1 MSYYRLMRLKILCV
15 SAFVTVGFAQDL
27 TVPVSINPELA
38 EHTNLYTRKV
48 YKIGSNV
55 YSAVGWGLANIIMIE
70 GDDGI
75 VIVDTGQGLA
85 QARAVLAEFRKITP
99 KPIRAIVYTH
109 HHADHV
115 LGASA
120 FATSDDV
127 KSGKVLIIAHETLE
141 REYAD
146 ENGLTADIMSMRAG
160 SMYNSFLAL
169 LRPDDAAQMN
179 SGIGPIFTFQPPGF
193 IPPTKTIKDRLDTT
207 IAGIRFQFLYVPS
220 EASSEICAFLPD
232 SKTLLSAEVIQDH
245 TFPNI
250 YTLRGAKF
258 RDPRLWFESIDKMR
272 EWPAETMVP
281 QHGPPVEGKAE
292 VATVLRN
299 YRDAI
304 QFVHDQSIRYANK
317 GYAKDEL
324 IQAVRLPPQLAAVKP
339 WLREFYGSVQHSA
352 PEVYVG
358 YLGWFDGDPMSID
371 PMPRADE
378 ARKLVA
384 LMGGRDRVLIEAR
397 KAYDSSDRKFAAQL
411 ATYLIRI
418 DADDMDARRLK
429 AAVFRQL
436 GYATI
441 NSTWRGLYLTAAN
454 VLEKKLDLERIVQAR
469 RAQRL
474 SGDELQFPMMAHIQL
489 LAIRL
494 AAEQAA
500 DVALTMGVRLTDSN
514 ESYTLTLRN
523 GILEYRASA
532 PARADVTVAGTSSD
546 IARLLDGIVAVDET
560 LSKLEVTGKAD
571 DARRFL
577 SYFERKYQTAPN
589 FFLR

>member
-1 MSYYRLMRLKILCV
+1 LSYDNLMRLCIFALAAV
-15 SAFVTVGFAQDL
+15 AFAQDL
-27 TVPVSINPELA
+27 QVPVSINPELA
-38 EHTNLYTRKV
+38 DHTNLYARRV

-55 YSAVGWGLANIIMIE
+55 YSAVGWGLANIIMVE
-70 GDDGI
+70 GDDGV

-85 QARAVLAEFRKITP
+85 QARAVLAEFRKITQ
-99 KPIRAIVYTH
+99 KPTRAIVYTH

-120 FATSDDV
+120 FASAEDI
-127 KSGKVLIIAHETLE
+127 KSGKIAIIAHESLE

-169 LRPDDAAQMN
+169 LRPEDAAQMN
-179 SGIGPIFTFQPPGF
+179 SGIGPIFTFQSPGF
-193 IPPTKTIKDRLDTT
+193 IPPTQTIKDRLDTT
-207 IAGIRFQFLYVPS
+207 IAGVRFQFLYVPS

-232 SKTLLSAEVIQDH
+232 SKILLSAEVIQDH

-272 EWPAETMVP
+272 EWPAESMVP

-317 GYAKDEL
+317 GYAKEEL
-324 IQAVRLPPQLAAVKP
+324 IEVVKLPQQLAAVKP

-358 YLGWFDGDPMSID
+358 YLGWFDGDPISID
-371 PMPRADE
+371 PMPRAEE

-384 LMGGRDRVLIEAR
+384 LMGGRDRVLAEAR
-397 KAYDSSDRKFAAQL
+397 RAYDASDRKFAAQL

-418 DADDMDARRLK
+418 DANDLDARRLK

-474 SGDELQFPMMAHIQL
+474 SGDELQFPMIAHIQL

-494 AAEQAA
+494 MAEQAA
-500 DVALTMGVRLTDSN
+500 NAALTMVLHLTDKN
-514 ESYTLTLRN
+514 ESYSLTLRN
-523 GILEYRASA
+523 GILEYRARA
-532 PARADVTVAGTSSD
+532 LPQADVTVSGTSAE
-546 IARLLDGIVAVDET
+546 IARLIDGIVPVEET
-560 LSKLEVTGKAD
+560 LPKLELTGKIDEAS
-571 DARRFL
+571 RFL
-577 SYFERKYQTAPN
+577 GYFERKYQSAPN